1 MNIPARTKMARYL
14 LSFLPK
20 TGLVPAPSRPQGI
33 SAMMRVCNENTWLE
47 ASVRSVKDH
56 VDEIIAVDTGS
67 TDGSFQTLER
77 LAVEI
82 KKLKVFSF
90 SEKRAWEFSNF
101 ALGKTSCRW
110 VMKWDA
116 DFVASAGPGA
126 TLGGLKDYLL
136 GLDQSLYYYINP
148 RLVELTG
155 DFCHQF
161 PDMRVRGDMEVFT
174 YSEGA
179 RYVPVERRFTEPP
192 YPVKLPKQLLP
203 EVFSVRMEGM
213 RLPYY
218 YRVLSS
224 NLVAAYHVNV
234 KPALRHLLGY
244 FYLQWLGNA
253 DALASQTLEAYSLE
267 QVKSRWRMP
276 DLESAAAFYM
286 HEYAKRLSKYDE
298 SLGALPQNI
307 QALAASSPY
316 EIIYSAGKPA
326 GRIERHQP

>member
-1 MNIPARTKMARYL
+1 MNIPARTKIARYL

-20 TGLVPAPSRPQGI
+20 TGLVTAPSRPHGI
-33 SAMMRVCNENTWLE
+33 SAMMRVCNENSWLE
-47 ASVRSVKDH
+47 ASVRSIKDH

-67 TDGSFQTLER
+67 TDGSLQTLER
-77 LAVEI
+77 LAVET

-90 SEKRAWEFSNF
+90 HEKRAWEFSNF
-101 ALGKTSCRW
+101 ALKRTSFRW
-110 VMKWDA
+110 IMKWDA
-116 DFVASAGPGA
+116 DFVASSGPGA
-126 TLGGLKDYLL
+126 ALGGLKDYLF

-148 RLVELTG
+148 RLIELTG
-155 DFCHQF
+155 DFYHQF

-174 YSEGA
+174 YSEEA

-203 EVFSVRMEGM
+203 EVFNVSMEGM

-218 YRVLSS
+218 YRVLSCGM
-224 NLVAAYHVNV
+224 VAAYHVNV

-244 FYLQWLGNA
+244 FYLQWLGNTQ
-253 DALASQTLEAYSLE
+253 ALASQTLEEYSLQ
-267 QVKSRWRMP
+267 QVKGRWRMP

-286 HEYAKRLSKYDE
+286 DEYAKRLSKYDE
-298 SLGALPQNI
+298 RLGAVPQNI
-307 QALAASSPY
+307 QALAVSSPY

-326 GRIERHQP
+326 GRTERRQP